1 MTHGHTPRCQD
12 LPPHAA
18 QDHYLWG
25 GKGPLKVLI
34 AEDDTVSRRLL
45 EATLSKWGYE
55 VLACTDGWEA
65 WQILQQPNP
74 PSLAILD
81 WMMPRMDGIHV
92 CREVRKQATEPYIYL
107 ILLTARNQKTDIITG
122 LEAGA
127 DDYIIKPFDANELR
141 MRLRAGRRILDLQ
154 SELIYAREKLRER
167 ATSDSL
173 TCLWNRAA
181 ILEIL
186 QQELDRAKRVE
197 APLSILLA
205 DLDHFKRINDTYGHL
220 SGDAVLREAASR
232 MRSAVRPYDRIGRY
246 GGEEF
251 LLVLPDCEVSG
262 ALVLAERLRLAVA
275 GEGIALAEGMVSVT
289 MSIGTATSDMAGD
302 IHSLIG
308 AADAALYRAKNQG
321 RNCVELAMLEDVP
334 DTSPIKGVVG

>member
-1 MTHGHTPRCQD
+1 
-12 LPPHAA
+12 
-18 QDHYLWG
+18 
-25 GKGPLKVLI
+25 LKVLI
-34 AEDDTVSRRLL
+34 AEDNPVSRRLL

-55 VLACTDGWEA
+55 VFACADGWEA
-65 WQILQQPNP
+65 WQVLQQPDP

-81 WMMPRMDGIHV
+81 WMMPRMDGIQV
-92 CREVRKQATEPYIYL
+92 CREVRKQAAEPYIYL

-154 SELIYAREKLRER
+154 TELIYAREKLRER

-186 QQELDRAKRVE
+186 QQELERAQR
-197 APLSILLA
+197 ADMTLSILLG

-220 SGDAVLREAASR
+220 AGDVVLRETAHR
-232 MRSAVRPYDRIGRY
+232 MRATVRPYDRIGRY

-251 LLVLPDCEVSG
+251 LLVLPDCPVPG
-262 ALVLAERLRLAVA
+262 ALALAERLRLAVG

-289 MSIGTATSDMAGD
+289 LSLGIATSEMAGEIPD
-302 IHSLIG
+302 LLS
-308 AADAALYRAKNQG
+308 AADAALYRAKHHG
-321 RNCVELAMLEDVP
+321 RNCVELATVEDVTDRTP
-334 DTSPIKGVVG
+334 VKGVVG